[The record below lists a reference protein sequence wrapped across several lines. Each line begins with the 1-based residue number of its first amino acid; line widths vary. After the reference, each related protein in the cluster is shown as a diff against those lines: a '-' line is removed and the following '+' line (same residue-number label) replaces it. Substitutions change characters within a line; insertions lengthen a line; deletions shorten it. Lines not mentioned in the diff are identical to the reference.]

1 MNVID
6 QLKTPQGRIPVHDV
20 RLVRAESPCLEFV
33 PANAAERFATP
44 NQAAPRPASQIGIE
58 DLAFVDKDGL
68 LPLALQTGPLFGADV
83 RESLVDWQSAA
94 NVARAVVTVQ
104 EVVNGGKPLAVLRA
118 DEESQSEALVA
129 KTLVKN
135 VETGNDFSIFAISFA
150 VDAARENGYVAHMPS
165 MPWLKKFVGDEFDY
179 VIGDIEHDPDGID
192 YLTVTLFSF
201 EREITPLDFALVL
214 SCFYD
219 GAHADELIEQAKRNI
234 AGFAEEEDDEGDSSV
249 RFDATTVEGKLDVR
263 ESVLT
268 EEDVVSLRHLVQ
280 ALISLHLEGVR
291 VDLFRSTEDDDFLSF
306 DTYLAYLWF
315 LFSKKLGDVKIGYC
329 ARCGKAFSLARRR
342 GVPKKFCSEE
352 CKTAAKNDKTRQL
365 QIDIRQAYAKGD
377 GVSEIAAAFFP
388 KQASGVA
395 CDKVRHMLATWVE
408 LKHDVDDDIAQ
419 GAGDL
424 AKRCIAEGVFDQKY
438 VERRMRALKKA
449 R

>member
-1 MNVID
+1 MAASHS
-6 QLKTPQGRIPVHDV
+6 PV
-20 RLVRAESPCLEFV
+20 LC
-33 PANAAERFATP
+33 
-44 NQAAPRPASQIGIE
+44 
-58 DLAFVDKDGL
+58 
-68 LPLALQTGPLFGADV
+68 
-83 RESLVDWQSAA
+83 
-94 NVARAVVTVQ
+94 
-104 EVVNGGKPLAVLRA
+104 A

-234 AGFAEEEDDEGDSSV
+234 AGFAEEEGDESDSSV
-249 RFDATTVEGKLDVR
+249 QFDATTVEGKLDVR

-280 ALISLHLEGVR
+280 TLISLHLEGVR

-315 LFSKKLGDVKIGYC
+315 LFSRKLGDVKIGYC
-329 ARCGKAFSLARRR
+329 AR
-342 GVPKKFCSEE
+342 V
-352 CKTAAKNDKTRQL
+352 RQ
-365 QIDIRQAYAKGD
+365 
-377 GVSEIAAAFFP
+377 
-388 KQASGVA
+388 
-395 CDKVRHMLATWVE
+395 
-408 LKHDVDDDIAQ
+408 
-419 GAGDL
+419 
-424 AKRCIAEGVFDQKY
+424 GVFARPSPRRAEEVLQ
-438 VERRMRALKKA
+438 RRMQDGREK
-449 R
+449 